1 MFTNRKNKVSF
12 LTYEVKNN
20 LRLIGVL
27 LFVFSFLFLLYA
39 VSNYNGIYYY
49 GQSYCLA
56 DAYVWFLKPRAYGIL
71 VMPFILIL
79 FTNFTKNDQLTNVL
93 IRLETGR
100 NWLRRKLIKGVFLSF
115 VVTPISMIIV
125 TFISSFQVKEVI
137 NWNSKFSIYYAI
149 TDNLNGDVQINE
161 VIVLAFITMF
171 IRNLYICLAAI
182 VLKMKLHNDL
192 LTFLLIAIISV
203 FEVVQKKVPLFYRFI
218 NMDYFLWEDSRVPIL
233 YFSYTVIMAFIFAL
247 IMYKAIKKGEW
258 VYER

>member
-1 MFTNRKNKVSF
+1 M
-12 LTYEVKNN
+12 
-20 LRLIGVL
+20 
-27 LFVFSFLFLLYA
+27 A
-39 VSNYNGIYYY
+39 
-49 GQSYCLA
+49 Q
-56 DAYVWFLKPRAYGIL
+56 
-71 VMPFILIL
+71 
-79 FTNFTKNDQLTNVL
+79 
-93 IRLETGR
+93 
-100 NWLRRKLIKGVFLSF
+100 RKLIKGVFLSF
-115 VVTPISMIIV
+115 VVTLISMIIV